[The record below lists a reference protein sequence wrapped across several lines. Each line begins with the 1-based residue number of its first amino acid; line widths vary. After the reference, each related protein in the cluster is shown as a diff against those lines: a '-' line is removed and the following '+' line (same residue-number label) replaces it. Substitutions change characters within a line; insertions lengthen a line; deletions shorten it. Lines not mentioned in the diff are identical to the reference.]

1 VGESNGQDVQ
11 VPWFSGL
18 CLEGE
23 VAGQYEM
30 DLSGSQQES
39 VDTGVAGVLALDGL
53 APITIFVGANN
64 SGKSR
69 LMRELFGNS
78 EAVKCLRMGPNS
90 MEFNMNIGALLE
102 KSFYQVNKFSPKDES
117 GFEKIIAGTEA
128 LLADFR
134 HWHGGAMNSWIGI
147 NGVSL
152 LDTLNEYVNLYL
164 RGVSERLSNRFG
176 IGGRFGDSHEEKQ
189 EKLLVAAEVRGY
201 LSDWSERY
209 EYIRKSQL
217 ARHMHDF
224 HSLRRCYVPML
235 RGMRPPLVPVR
246 SDRQSIDASDCF
258 EERSIL
264 DYFTSLPS
272 WRTLNEVEADKVERT
287 QSKQA
292 PAFSEKPRVFT
303 GLSLYRDIQKRLLA
317 PTYEERKSIRDYEMF
332 LSANFFQGREVTL
345 TPALHNQEGRNNDV
359 VHIKIGDNEDRP
371 IYDLGDGM
379 QSLIICTYPII
390 TELQRGSLFFL
401 EEPDLCMHPSLQRVL
416 LDVLRVSY
424 REKGHQF
431 FLTTHSNHLLDLLED
446 DNLVSIFSFSEFADL
461 APASAVSSQLD
472 SGANA
477 QSSKPDPC
485 FRIRPSTLRDRQ
497 TLLELGV
504 RPSATYLA
512 NATIWVEG
520 VSDCAYLRAYM
531 EAFVHYLKIRG
542 KDWGERLA
550 QRLEQYKEDRHYAF
564 VEYSGANLTHFS
576 FEERVSDNGQTE
588 TSVSD
593 LCGKAIVIADGDIVE
608 KGDRIAHFV
617 DQLKER
623 FICLPCKEI
632 ENLIPEELMKKQIRL
647 DHTPPQRGHVDED
660 AIKNLNYAAYARS
673 DEGLGKYLGDL
684 GMIKY
689 NGTTGN
695 GGGSGTLPATYK
707 SRWRSVEKGIPA
719 LIRNQIDVVKN
730 PVNSAESI
738 QTDDLPDYLTQDLL
752 WLCILLY
759 IHIAGCNY
767 DKNTENDLKELQGHI
782 ENQVTKSELES
793 VGEQVPDLT
802 PNVVNN
808 SMAETI
814 DQAETIPNR
823 WPIPL
828 DNTSSRSCLLKNF
841 SPSAA

>member
-1 VGESNGQDVQ
+1 MSAEALERAY
-11 VPWFSGL
+11 FSRCPIVHDYFEGL
-18 CLEGE
+18 SDSEDQNPRNIIF
-23 VAGQYEM
+23 AG
-30 DLSGSQQES
+30 LG
-39 VDTGVAGVLALDGL
+39 
-53 APITIFVGANN
+53 
-64 SGKSR
+64 
-69 LMRELFGNS
+69 LFGD
-78 EAVKCLRMGPNS
+78 LRS
-90 MEFNMNIGALLE
+90 
-102 KSFYQVNKFSPKDES
+102 
-117 GFEKIIAGTEA
+117 
-128 LLADFR
+128 
-134 HWHGGAMNSWIGI
+134 
-147 NGVSL
+147 
-152 LDTLNEYVNLYL
+152 
-164 RGVSERLSNRFG
+164 
-176 IGGRFGDSHEEKQ
+176 
-189 EKLLVAAEVRGY
+189 
-201 LSDWSERY
+201 
-209 EYIRKSQL
+209 
-217 ARHMHDF
+217 
-224 HSLRRCYVPML
+224 
-235 RGMRPPLVPVR
+235 
-246 SDRQSIDASDCF
+246 
-258 EERSIL
+258 
-264 DYFTSLPS
+264 
-272 WRTLNEVEADKVERT
+272 
-287 QSKQA
+287 
-292 PAFSEKPRVFT
+292 
-303 GLSLYRDIQKRLLA
+303 RLLA
-317 PTYEERKSIRDYEMF
+317 KTQTTRDSVRKYELF
-332 LSANFFQGREVTL
+332 LSNYFFAGKKVILIPVE
-345 TPALHNQEGRNNDV
+345 ESGNDV
-359 VHIKIGDNEDRP
+359 VHIRIGDNDERP

-379 QSLIICTYPII
+379 QSLIICTYPIV
-390 TELQRGSLFFL
+390 TEIEQGSLFFL
-401 EEPDLCMHPSLQRVL
+401 EEPDLCMHPSLQRTFLEVL
-416 LDVLRVSY
+416 KIYHRTM
-424 REKGHQF
+424 GHQF
-431 FLTTHSNHLLDLLED
+431 FITTHSNHLLDLLED
-446 DNLVSIFSFSEFADL
+446 NDLVSIFSFSEI
-461 APASAVSSQLD
+461 APEYPIAID
-472 SGANA
+472 TGRMPN
-477 QSSKPDPC
+477 PC
-485 FRIRPSTLRDRQ
+485 FRIRPSNLRDRQ

-520 VSDCAYLRAYM
+520 VSDTAYLRAYM
-531 EAFVHYLKIRG
+531 EAFVHYLKHQGNGWG
-542 KDWGERLA
+542 KALA
-550 QRLEQYKEDRHYAF
+550 ERLEQYKEDRHYAF

-660 AIKNLNYAAYARS
+660 AIKNINYAAYARS

-738 QTDDLPDYLTQDLL
+738 QADDLPDYLTQDLL

-782 ENQVTKSELES
+782 ENQLTKSELAS
-793 VGEQVPDLT
+793 VGEQVPDLV

>member
-1 VGESNGQDVQ
+1 VVESNGEDVH
-11 VPWFSGL
+11 VPWFSGI

-23 VAGQYEM
+23 VAGQYEIE
-30 DLSGSQQES
+30 GAASQQEPE
-39 VDTGVAGVLALDGL
+39 DTGVPGQLALDGL
-53 APITIFVGANN
+53 GPITIFVGANN

-69 LMRELFGNS
+69 LLRELFKAKQPLMIKLKSRDPEGA
-78 EAVKCLRMGPNS
+78 EVDVGKEIPGWIIRMGMTGGQVS
-90 MEFNMNIGALLE
+90 RAL
-102 KSFYQVNKFSPKDES
+102 N
-117 GFEKIIAGTEA
+117 
-128 LLADFR
+128 
-134 HWHGGAMNSWIGI
+134 NSWIVEIERRHLGNHLGALDDIVLGI
-147 NGVSL
+147 SNPNEI
-152 LDTLNEYVNLYL
+152 LNL
-164 RGVSERLSNRFG
+164 RELKRIMTGCGITGGIRGLQEVKRL
-176 IGGRFGDSHEEKQ
+176 
-189 EKLLVAAEVRGY
+189 
-201 LSDWSERY
+201 
-209 EYIRKSQL
+209 
-217 ARHMHDF
+217 
-224 HSLRRCYVPML
+224 YVPIL
-235 RGMRPPLVPVR
+235 RGMRPPLIVNTK
-246 SDRQSIDASDCF
+246 
-258 EERSIL
+258 EEDYQKYTDIYVQRTL
-264 DYFTSLPS
+264 YDYFNSDIMSARIPIDDELPN
-272 WRTLNEVEADKVERT
+272 LI
-287 QSKQA
+287 
-292 PAFSEKPRVFT
+292 FT
-303 GLSLYRDIQKRLLA
+303 GLTLYANLRRRLLA
-317 PTYEERKSIRDYEMF
+317 RTQAERKTVRDYELF
-332 LSANFFQGREVTL
+332 LSESFFPGQSVTL
-345 TPALHNQEGRNNDV
+345 IPVEEGENDV
-359 VHIKIGDNEDRP
+359 VHIRIGDNDERP

-379 QSLIICTYPII
+379 QSLIICTYPIV
-390 TELQRGSLFFL
+390 TETEPGSLFFL
-401 EEPDLCMHPSLQRVL
+401 EEPDLCMHPSLQRTFLEVL
-416 LDVLRVSY
+416 KTYHR
-424 REKGHQF
+424 KMGHQF
-431 FLTTHSNHLLDLLED
+431 LITTHSNHLLDLLED
-446 DNLVSIFSFSEFADL
+446 NELVSIFSFSEIADQTPTL
-461 APASAVSSQLD
+461 AELSQADSAASS
-472 SGANA
+472 
-477 QSSKPDPC
+477 QSSKPKQSR
-485 FRIRPSTLRDRQ
+485 FRIRPSILGDRQ

-520 VSDCAYLRAYM
+520 VSDTAYLRAYM
-531 EAFVHYLKIRG
+531 EAFVHYLKHQGNGWG
-542 KDWGERLA
+542 KALA
-550 QRLEQYKEDRHYAF
+550 ERLEQYKEDRHYAF

-623 FICLPCKEI
+623 FICLACKEI

-738 QTDDLPDYLTQDLL
+738 QADDLPDYLTQDLL

-782 ENQVTKSELES
+782 EKQVTKSELES
-793 VGEQVPDLT
+793 VGEQVPDLA
-802 PNVVNN
+802 PNLVNN

>member
-1 VGESNGQDVQ
+1 VVESNGEDVH
-11 VPWFSGL
+11 VPWFSGI

-23 VAGQYEM
+23 VAGQYEIE
-30 DLSGSQQES
+30 GAASQQEPE
-39 VDTGVAGVLALDGL
+39 DTGVPGQLALDGL
-53 APITIFVGANN
+53 GPITIFVGANN

-69 LMRELFGNS
+69 LLRELFKAKQPLMIKLKSRDPEGA
-78 EAVKCLRMGPNS
+78 EVDVGKEIPGWIIRMGMTGGQVS
-90 MEFNMNIGALLE
+90 RAL
-102 KSFYQVNKFSPKDES
+102 N
-117 GFEKIIAGTEA
+117 
-128 LLADFR
+128 
-134 HWHGGAMNSWIGI
+134 NSWIVEIERRQLGNHLGALDDIVLGI
-147 NGVSL
+147 SNPNEI
-152 LDTLNEYVNLYL
+152 LNLSELKRIMTGCGITGGI
-164 RGVSERLSNRFG
+164 RGLQEVKRL
-176 IGGRFGDSHEEKQ
+176 
-189 EKLLVAAEVRGY
+189 
-201 LSDWSERY
+201 
-209 EYIRKSQL
+209 
-217 ARHMHDF
+217 
-224 HSLRRCYVPML
+224 YVPIL
-235 RGMRPPLVPVR
+235 RGMRPPLIVNTK
-246 SDRQSIDASDCF
+246 
-258 EERSIL
+258 EEDYQKYTDIYVQRTL
-264 DYFTSLPS
+264 YDYFNSDIMSARIPIDDELPN
-272 WRTLNEVEADKVERT
+272 LI
-287 QSKQA
+287 
-292 PAFSEKPRVFT
+292 FT
-303 GLSLYRDIQKRLLA
+303 GLTLYANLRRRLLA
-317 PTYEERKSIRDYEMF
+317 RTQAERKTVRDYELF
-332 LSANFFQGREVTL
+332 LSESFFPGQSVTL
-345 TPALHNQEGRNNDV
+345 IPVEEGENDV
-359 VHIKIGDNEDRP
+359 VHIRIGDNDERP
-371 IYDLGDGM
+371 IYNLGDGM
-379 QSLIICTYPII
+379 QSLIICTYPIV
-390 TELQRGSLFFL
+390 TETKPGSLFFL
-401 EEPDLCMHPSLQRVL
+401 EEPDLCMHPSLQRTFLEVL
-416 LDVLRVSY
+416 KTYHR
-424 REKGHQF
+424 KMGHQF
-431 FLTTHSNHLLDLLED
+431 FITTHSNHLLDLIED
-446 DNLVSIFSFSEFADL
+446 NELVSIFSFSEIADR
-461 APASAVSSQLD
+461 APDPADSSQSD
-472 SGANA
+472 SDSNPEP
-477 QSSKPDPC
+477 SKPKPS
-485 FRIRPSTLRDRQ
+485 FRIRPSNLRDRH

-531 EAFVHYLKIRG
+531 EAFVHYLKHQGNGWG
-542 KDWGERLA
+542 KALA

-576 FEERVSDNGQTE
+576 FEERESDNGQTE

-738 QTDDLPDYLTQDLL
+738 QADDLPDYLTQDLL